1 MFKSQIAFFVLWIC
15 LTSLVE
21 GQNVA
26 NKREQKVREDRKKV
40 EAGGRWIY
48 NDLEKAFRLAKQND
62 KPILVVLRCI
72 PCEECVKLD
81 DDLVDNDPI
90 LKPLLEQFVCVR
102 VVGTNGLDLNLFQ
115 YDTDQS
121 FAVFML
127 NADKTIYG
135 RFGTRSHRT
144 EWLQDVSLEGMA
156 QALSGALELHDEY
169 PANKDKLVG
178 KTGEPLEFASPEK
191 YPSLVSKYTDKLNYE
206 GEVVK
211 SCIHCHQIGE
221 ARREFYWLNK
231 KSIPEHLMH
240 PYPHPKSIGLVLDP
254 TKRAVVKSI
263 VEGTPASKSG
273 LQPGDEILTMSGQAL
288 LSTADVQWALHRT
301 APNATKVDLSIRRQ
315 GKVLAINLEL
325 PENWR
330 KLDDGSWRVANWQFS
345 RFGLGGMR
353 LESAADA
360 PSNAKA
366 IFQVKSVGQFGT
378 HATAKNKGIQKG
390 DLIVAIDGKTN
401 FTSEADVFDYINQN
415 KKIGDVT
422 SFKIVR
428 GSETKTIDIP
438 VQE

>member
-1 MFKSQIAFFVLWIC
+1 MVKSLIAFCIFGI
-15 LTSLVE
+15 SLSGIAV

-26 NKREQKVREDRKKV
+26 NKREQKVRDDRTKV
-40 EAGGRWIY
+40 EAGGLWIY
-48 NDLEKAFRLAKQND
+48 NDLEKAFRLAKQLD
-62 KPILVVLRCI
+62 KPVLVVLRCI

-156 QALSGALELHDEY
+156 QALSGALELHDDY
-169 PANKDKLVG
+169 PANKEVLSG
-178 KTGEPLEFASPEK
+178 KKGDPLEFASPEK
-191 YPSLVSKYTDKLNYE
+191 YPSLSSKYTDKLNYD

-221 ARREFYWLNK
+221 ARREFYWQNK
-231 KSIPEHLMH
+231 KSIPEQLMH

-254 TKRAVVKSI
+254 TKRAVVKAI
-263 VEGTPASKSG
+263 LQGTPASKSE
-273 LQPGDEILTMSGQAL
+273 LQVGDEILSMSGQPL
-288 LSTADVQWALHRT
+288 LSTADVQWVLHQT
-301 APNATKVDLSIRRQ
+301 SANATTIELSVRRQ
-315 GKVLAINLEL
+315 GKTLKVPIQL
-325 PENWR
+325 PDNWR
-330 KLDDGSWRVANWQFS
+330 KLDDGSWRVASWQFS

-353 LESAADA
+353 LESVSDSSAN
-360 PSNAKA
+360 SKA
-366 IFQVKSVGQFGT
+366 IFQVKSVGQFGA

-390 DLIVAIDGKTN
+390 DLILSIDGRTD
-401 FTSEADVFDYINQN
+401 FSREADVFDFINQR
-415 KKIGDVT
+415 KKIGET
-422 SFKIVR
+422 TNFKIVR
-428 GSETKTIDIP
+428 GSESMSIDLP